1 MSAMIPAPAHVEPP
15 EPERPAADAA
25 AGVVRPARRVA
36 RRAASPNGPPIARS
50 AAALVLVALA
60 GCGGG
65 GGGGGGGGDGGGGD
79 GGGGGGGDRP
89 RDDGPPESGINGT
102 HLYLSMP
109 RVYFSTRD
117 VGTDRTEQLEIQ
129 NRGAD
134 AYALGSIAVAG
145 PDMDDFRVR
154 PYPEVMLQPAQALR
168 VPITFAPI
176 AEGRKY
182 ADLEIDYDTVTLA
195 TPEENALEAT
205 YYRARDRAADG
216 EYAAARRTWGE
227 YLDSDPVTPNVRRAA
242 VRMPVAKEAEDYGQ
256 GRDATL
262 YLEALDARDRDAPGD
277 ALDALGALLDEH
289 GDGYLADD
297 ALYLRGYVQLM
308 DLDAPEAALREL
320 GALAERHP
328 DSTYRDTA
336 LYAEA
341 IAQERLGNDR
351 LAVELYERLRERH
364 TGIDALGVRLPK
376 DELTSR
382 LWFARATQAL
392 ETLGAA

>member
-1 MSAMIPAPAHVEPP
+1 MPAMIPAPAHAEPP
-15 EPERPAADAA
+15 EPERAPAT
-25 AGVVRPARRVA
+25 GTARRGSP
-36 RRAASPNGPPIARS
+36 RRASPFAFPPASPFAAPVAAL
-50 AAALVLVALA
+50 AAALALA

-65 GGGGGGGGDGGGGD
+65 GGGGGGGGDS
-79 GGGGGGGDRP
+79 P
-89 RDDGPPESGINGT
+89 RDDEPPESGVNGT

-134 AYALGSIAVAG
+134 AYPLESIAVAG
-145 PDMDDFRVR
+145 PDMDDFRV
-154 PYPEVMLQPAQALR
+154 PFYGEVVLQPAQALR
-168 VPITFAPI
+168 VPVTFAPI

-195 TPEENALEAT
+195 TPEENAREAA
-205 YYRARDRAADG
+205 YYTARDRARDG
-216 EYAAARRTWGE
+216 EYTAARRTWGE

-242 VRMPVAKEAEDYGQ
+242 VRMPVAKEAEDYGR

-262 YLEALDARDRDAPGD
+262 YLEALDARDRDAPED

-289 GDGYLADD
+289 ADGYLADD

-376 DELTSR
+376 DELASR